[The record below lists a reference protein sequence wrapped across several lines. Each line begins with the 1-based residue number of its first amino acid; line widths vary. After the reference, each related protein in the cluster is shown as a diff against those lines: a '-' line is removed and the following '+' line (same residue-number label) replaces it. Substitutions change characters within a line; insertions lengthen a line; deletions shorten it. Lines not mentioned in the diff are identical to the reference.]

1 MTCKNCLILQWYAG
15 NFVCKVLMMA
25 RTGGFIASSNM
36 LVVLSID
43 RYISITDH
51 LMTS

>member
-1 MTCKNCLILQWYAG
+1 MPVPNKIFHFKWYAG

-43 RYISITDH
+43 RYIIN
-51 LMTS
+51 